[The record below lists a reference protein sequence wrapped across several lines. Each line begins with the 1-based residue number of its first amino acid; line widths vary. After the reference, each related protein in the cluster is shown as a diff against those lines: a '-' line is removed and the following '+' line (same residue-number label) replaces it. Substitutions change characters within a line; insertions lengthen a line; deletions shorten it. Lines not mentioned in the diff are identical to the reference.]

1 MQKMIRYIVRVYY
14 EGKNYFGYQRQPNVS
29 TVEETLLQA
38 LIETD
43 HIISAQKN
51 WFISASRTD
60 KNVNAIGNIIGFN
73 SEKEIILEQINAQL
87 PKDNS
92 IVCWSHTKVKK
103 CFSPKHSLKKKYW
116 YLAEKGNNEDEIEKS
131 INKMQKIC
139 SLFEGI
145 NDYRLFCKNDH
156 RNTIREIEQ
165 INIKEEQNY
174 ILFEFVAQSFLWE
187 QVRRIV
193 GYVMNYWGLSDELQ
207 NTKALLH
214 TRTDID
220 NLNIQPADPN
230 NLILVEHYYEDVK
243 WVVNDKAL
251 KIIKEKIND
260 VLRKIKKEEVQKRLI
275 LGYIRDLKI

>member
-1 MQKMIRYIVRVYY
+1 MIRYIVRVYY

-38 LIETD
+38 LIETN
-43 HIISAQKN
+43 HIISAQEN
-51 WFISASRTD
+51 RFISASRTD

-103 CFSPKHSLKKKYW
+103 DFSPKHSLKKKYW
-116 YLAEKGNNEDEIEKS
+116 YLAEKENIENEAEKS
-131 INKMQKIC
+131 ISEMQKTC

-165 INIKEEQNY
+165 INIRDEQNH

-193 GYVMNYWGLSDELQ
+193 GYVMNYCELSDELKD
-207 NTKALLH
+207 TKALLR

-220 NLNIQPADPN
+220 SLNIQPADPN
-230 NLILVEHYYEDVK
+230 NLILVEQYYEDVK

-251 KIIKEKIND
+251 KIIKEKID
-260 VLRKIKKEEVQKRLI
+260 SILRKIKQEEVQKRLI
-275 LGYIRDLKI
+275 LGYMKDLKT

>member
-1 MQKMIRYIVRVYY
+1 MIRYIVRVHY
-14 EGKNYFGYQRQPNVS
+14 EGKNYFGYQRQPKVS

-38 LIETD
+38 LIETNY
-43 HIISAQKN
+43 IISAQEN
-51 WFISASRTD
+51 RFISASRTD

-92 IVCWSHTKVKK
+92 IVCWSHAQVEEG
-103 CFSPKHSLKKKYW
+103 FSPKHSLKKKYW
-116 YLAEKGNNEDEIEKS
+116 YLSEKGNLENEVEKS
-131 INKMQKIC
+131 TSKIQEIC
-139 SLFEGI
+139 SLFEGK

-165 INIKEEQNY
+165 INIREEQNY

-193 GYVMNYWGLSDELQ
+193 GYVMNYWELSDELKD
-207 NTKALLH
+207 TKALLH

-220 NLNIQPADPN
+220 GLNIQPADPS
-230 NLILVEHYYEDVK
+230 NLILVEHYYEDIN
-243 WVVNDKAL
+243 WVIHDKAL
-251 KIIKEKIND
+251 KIIREKIKD
-260 VLRKIKKEEVQKRLI
+260 VLRKINQEKVQKGLI
-275 LGYIRDLKI
+275 LSYIENLNR

>member
-1 MQKMIRYIVRVYY
+1 MIRYIVRVYY

-29 TVEETLLQA
+29 TIEETLLQA
-38 LIETD
+38 LIKTN
-43 HIISAQKN
+43 HIVSAQKN

-60 KNVNAIGNIIGFN
+60 KNVNAIGNTIGFN

-92 IVCWSHTKVKK
+92 IVCWSHAKVKEN
-103 CFSPKHSLKKKYW
+103 FFPKHSLKKKYW
-116 YLAEKGNNEDEIEKS
+116 YITEKGNRENEVDKS
-131 INKMQKIC
+131 ISKTQKIC
-139 SLFEGI
+139 SFFEGT

-165 INIKEEQNY
+165 INIREIEQNY
-174 ILFEFVAQSFLWE
+174 ILFEFIAQSFLWE

-193 GYVMNYWGLSDELQ
+193 GYVMNYYELSDELKD
-207 NTKALLH
+207 TKALLH

-220 NLNIQPADPN
+220 CLNIQPADPN

-243 WVVNDKAL
+243 WVTDDKAL
-251 KIIKEKIND
+251 KIIREKIND
-260 VLRKIKKEEVQKRLI
+260 ILRKIKQEKVQKTLI
-275 LGYIRDLKI
+275 LGYIQGLKI

>member
-1 MQKMIRYIVRVYY
+1 MIRHIVRVYY

-38 LIETD
+38 LIKTD
-43 HIISAQKN
+43 HIVSAQKN
-51 WFISASRTD
+51 RFISASRTD
-60 KNVNAIGNIIGFN
+60 RYVSAIGNIIGFN
-73 SEKEIILEQINAQL
+73 SKKEIILEQINAQL

-92 IVCWSHTKVKK
+92 IVCWSYTKVKED
-103 CFSPKHSLKKKYW
+103 FSPKHSLKKKYW
-116 YLAEKGNNEDEIEKS
+116 YLAEKGILKDEVEKS
-131 INKMQKIC
+131 IRKMQNIC
-139 SLFEGI
+139 SLFEGR

-165 INIKEEQNY
+165 INIREEQNH

-193 GYVMNYWGLSDELQ
+193 GYVMNYWELSDELKD
-207 NTKALLH
+207 TKALLH

-220 NLNIQPADPN
+220 SLNIQPADPN

-243 WVVNDKAL
+243 WVINDKAL
-251 KIIKEKIND
+251 KIIKKKIND
-260 VLRKIKKEEVQKRLI
+260 VVRKIKQEEVQKKLI
-275 LGYIRDLKI
+275 LGYIKDLKV

>member
-1 MQKMIRYIVRVYY
+1 MRYIVRVYY

-29 TVEETLLQA
+29 TVEETLLEA
-38 LIETD
+38 LIETN
-43 HIISAQKN
+43 HIISAKEN
-51 WFISASRTD
+51 RFISASRTD

-92 IVCWSHTKVKK
+92 IVCWSHTKVKED
-103 CFSPKHSLKKKYW
+103 FSPKHSLKKKYW
-116 YLAEKGNNEDEIEKS
+116 YLSEKGNLEDEVEKS
-131 INKMQKIC
+131 TSKIQEIC

-156 RNTIREIEQ
+156 RNTIREIEH
-165 INIKEEQNY
+165 INIREEQNY

-193 GYVMNYWGLSDELQ
+193 GYVMNYCGLSDELKD
-207 NTKALLH
+207 TKALLH

-220 NLNIQPADPN
+220 SLNIHPADPS
-230 NLILVEHYYEDVK
+230 NLILVEHYYEDIK
-243 WVVNDKAL
+243 WAINDKAL
-251 KIIKEKIND
+251 KIIREKIND
-260 VLRKIKKEEVQKRLI
+260 VLRKMKKEEVQKRLI
-275 LGYIRDLKI
+275 LGYIRDLKK